1 MTRKSIQRGF
11 TLVELLVVI
20 AIIGILIALL
30 LPAVQAAREA
40 ARRGQCSN
48 NMKQLGIALHNYHTS
63 LGSFPPASTGPPNMS
78 PIGRSLD
85 GMTAYNDPG
94 TATNFPLD
102 RQVTVDFSEAV
113 TEQPNFRGM
122 PTGHCYS
129 WIALT
134 LPYME
139 GSAVSNRLN
148 FNRLT
153 WDGTAYNAPGATGGT
168 TTNIDTARVVIPS
181 LICPSFAGDSRANAT
196 YFGRIEVA
204 PMRFAGNIALTNY
217 AGFGASTLDK
227 HFSFQQDGL
236 LIYPTPFQKA
246 GVKLSSIQDGSSN
259 TFLCG
264 ESKEASISAWYEAST
279 ASFWA
284 LHWNPGTASGEMTL
298 ASSGNLQTVGANTD
312 NNSNPFAIPD
322 PTQTPPNR
330 PALNF
335 GGGELDPRLANPSTD
350 DVVYFLPIQD
360 QGGDDPDAFQDGGSS
375 LPWTGFGSSDGS
387 SITTIAWNWGPSS
400 DHPGGANH
408 LMGDGSVRFVPDGV
422 NVIVY
427 FSSATRSGR
436 ETDTVSS
443 L

>member
-1 MTRKSIQRGF
+1 MSSRSRQRGF

-63 LGSFPPASTGPPNMS
+63 LGSFPPASTGPQNMS
-78 PIGRSLD
+78 PIGRPLD
-85 GMTAYNDPG
+85 GGDGAPLDT
-94 TATNFPLD
+94 FPVD
-102 RQVTVDFSEAV
+102 RQVTDVGNDA
-113 TEQPNFRGM
+113 QANWRGM

-139 GSAVSNRLN
+139 GTALSNRMN

-153 WDGTAYNAPGATGGT
+153 WDATPISQDGS
-168 TTNIDTARVVIPS
+168 TNTVRYYTTARSVIPS
-181 LICPSFAGDSRANAT
+181 LICPSFSGDNRTNAT
-196 YFGRIEVA
+196 YLSSITHEN
-204 PMRFAGNIALTNY
+204 GNYGNLALTNY
-217 AGFGASTLDK
+217 IGFGASTLDQ
-227 HFSFQQDGL
+227 HFSYNQDGV

-246 GVKLSSIQDGSSN
+246 GVKISSIQDGTSN
-259 TFLCG
+259 TFMCG
-264 ESKEASISAWYEAST
+264 ESKENGICAWYEAST

-284 LHWNPGTASGEMTL
+284 LQWEPGTAFGDIHDTGDDTGAFQDEEPDANSQVV
-298 ASSGNLQTVGANTD
+298 AANTE
-312 NNSNPFAIPD
+312 NNPNPFAIPD
-322 PTQTPPNR
+322 PTQR
-330 PALNF
+330 YLPALNF
-335 GGGELDPRLANPSTD
+335 GGGEFDPRDTGGTPAK
-350 DVVYFLPIQD
+350 VYYLPINEQW
-360 QGGDDPDAFQDGGSS
+360 
-375 LPWTGFGSSDGS
+375 PWTGFGSEDGGGGGDGYQGTS
-387 SITTIAWNWGPSS
+387 SFTTIAWNWGPSS

-408 LMGDGSVRFVPDGV
+408 LMADGGVKFIPDGV

-427 FSSATRSGR
+427 YSSATRSGR
-436 ETDTVSS
+436 ETDTVSG

>member
-63 LGSFPPASTGPPNMS
+63 LGSFPPASTGPSNMS
-78 PIGRSLD
+78 PIGRNLTGDMSFN
-85 GMTAYNDPG
+85 APG
-94 TATNFPLD
+94 TPSNFP
-102 RQVTVDFSEAV
+102 VDKQITMDFQDAL
-113 TEQPNFRGM
+113 TDATQKNYRGM

-139 GSAVSNRLN
+139 GAAVSNRLN

-153 WDGTAYNAPGATGGT
+153 WDSTKYTSPGSSTGT

-181 LICPSFAGDSRANAT
+181 LVCPSFAGDSRANAT
-196 YFGRIEVA
+196 YLSDVLGTN
-204 PMRFAGNIALTNY
+204 AGNLALTNY
-217 AGFGASTLDK
+217 IGFGASTLDK
-227 HFSFQQDGL
+227 HFSHQQDGL
-236 LIYPTPFQKA
+236 LIYPSPFQKA

-264 ESKEASISAWYEAST
+264 ESKEASICAWYEAST

-284 LHWNPGTASGEMTL
+284 LHWNPGSAMGEMTL
-298 ASSGNLQTVGANTD
+298 NTTGNLQTVGANTA
-312 NNSNPFAIPD
+312 NNPNPFAIPD
-322 PTQTPPNR
+322 PTQTPANR

-335 GGGELDPRLANPSTD
+335 GGGELDARLANPSTD
-350 DVVYFLPIQD
+350 DVVYFLPIQEP
-360 QGGDDPDAFQDGGSS
+360 GGADPGAFQGSGGY
-375 LPWTGFGSSDGS
+375 PWTGFGSGNGTD
-387 SITTIAWNWGPSS
+387 ITTIAWNWGPSS

-408 LMGDGSVRFVPDGV
+408 LMGDGGVRFVPDGV

-436 ETDTVSS
+436 ETDTVSG

>member
-63 LGSFPPASTGPPNMS
+63 LGSFPPASTGPSNMS

-85 GMTAYNDPG
+85 GMTSYNDPG

-102 RQVTVDFSEAV
+102 RQVTVDFADAA
-113 TEQPNFRGM
+113 TDQPNFRGM

-153 WDGTAYNAPGATGGT
+153 WDSTKYNAPGATGGT

-181 LICPSFAGDSRANAT
+181 LVCPSFAGDSRANAT
-196 YFGRIEVA
+196 YFASMADGTLA
-204 PMRFAGNIALTNY
+204 NNIALTNY
-217 AGFGASTLDK
+217 VGFGASTLDK

-236 LIYPTPFQKA
+236 LIYPSPYQKA

-264 ESKEASISAWYEAST
+264 ESKEASICAWYEAST

-284 LHWNPGTASGEMTL
+284 LHWDPGTAMGEMTL
-298 ASSGNLQTVGANTD
+298 ASTGNLQTVAANTGD
-312 NNSNPFAIPD
+312 NPNPFAIPD
-322 PTQTPPNR
+322 PAQNYR

-335 GGGELDPRLANPSTD
+335 GGGELDPRIAQPALT

-360 QGGDDPDAFQDGGSS
+360 QDDGTGAFQGTGGY
-375 LPWTGFGSSDGS
+375 PWTGFGSSDGS
-387 SITTIAWNWGPSS
+387 NITTIAWNWGPSS

-408 LMGDGSVRFVPDGV
+408 LMGDGGVRFVPDGV

-436 ETDTVSS
+436 ETDTVSG